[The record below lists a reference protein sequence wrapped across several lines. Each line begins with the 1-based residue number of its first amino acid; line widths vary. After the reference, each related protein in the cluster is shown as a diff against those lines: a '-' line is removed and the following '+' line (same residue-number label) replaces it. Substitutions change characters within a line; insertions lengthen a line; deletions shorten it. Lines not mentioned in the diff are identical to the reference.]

1 MNEEVV
7 EALRSFY
14 VIHRQQLFTYA
25 VSITRN
31 RESAEDAIHQVF
43 RRLLAMKSLPDSL
56 RPFVF
61 RCVRNEALDDLR
73 RTRVRSASVF
83 DEDTTP
89 GSAGGP
95 GQRALLPG
103 ELEEALRVLSP
114 DEREA
119 IVLRLNEALTFQEI
133 SDLRGVPISTI
144 NSWYRRGLEKIR
156 DGLSRENR

>member
-1 MNEEVV
+1 MNEEVL

-14 VIHRQQLFTYA
+14 VGHRQQLFTYA

-43 RRLLAMKSLPDSL
+43 QRLLRRTSLPVAM

-83 DEDTTP
+83 EEDTTP
-89 GSAGGP
+89 GPAGAP

-103 ELEEALRVLSP
+103 ELEEALQALSP
-114 DEREA
+114 DEREVIA
-119 IVLRLNEALTFQEI
+119 LRMNDALTFQEI
-133 SDLRGVPISTI
+133 ADLRGVPLPTVA
-144 NSWYRRGLEKIR
+144 SWHRRGLEKMR
-156 DGLSRENR
+156 ERMARENP